1 MIRVGLVD
9 DQQMVRVGLKMILES
24 EDDIVVCC
32 QAASGE
38 DAIVG
43 AAEHRPDVVLMDIRM
58 PGMDGLA
65 ATREVLRVAPDVRV
79 VILTTFDDDEYLYG
93 ALRAGASGF
102 LLKSADGDS
111 LVNAVRVVAGGE
123 ALLAPEVTRRVIEQF
138 ARGSVASSDDADIGA
153 VPPSSASPL
162 QAAAPPGQPPRTT
175 PEPQR
180 HVPGTEAIGDLSDR
194 EVQVLQL
201 MARGMSN
208 QEIATELFVSST
220 TVKTHVS
227 HILTKLGVRDRVQA
241 VVEAYDSDIVVPR
254 P

>member
-9 DQQMVRVGLKMILES
+9 DQQMVRVGLRMILES
-24 EDDIVVCC
+24 EDDIEVCC
-32 QAASGE
+32 EAASGE
-38 DAIVG
+38 DAIAG
-43 AAEHRPDVVLMDIRM
+43 AAEHAPDVVLMDIRM

-111 LVNAVRVVAGGE
+111 LVNAVRIVAGGE

-138 ARGSVASSDDADIGA
+138 ARGPLRNAGDAAQIEPDHTE
-153 VPPSSASPL
+153 ASPL
-162 QAAAPPGQPPRTT
+162 SPTVRAAST
-175 PEPQR
+175 PEDPAE
-180 HVPGTEAIGDLSDR
+180 HVPSPEAIGDLSDR

-208 QEIATELFVSST
+208 QEIAKQLFVSNT

-241 VVEAYDSDIVVPR
+241 VVEAYDSGIVLPR